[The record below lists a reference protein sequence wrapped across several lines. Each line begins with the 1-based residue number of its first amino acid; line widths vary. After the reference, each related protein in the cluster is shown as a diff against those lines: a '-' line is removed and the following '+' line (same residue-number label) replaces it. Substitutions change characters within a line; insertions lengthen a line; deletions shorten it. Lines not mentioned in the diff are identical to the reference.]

1 MATDEELEA
10 SLGTPRAPPSQHQVT
25 DDEWRR
31 LMHTLDRIDRRVG
44 RQSHLSITVIAIA
57 AAWAA
62 GDAAISHIG
71 KGWGALAVGFAVF
84 IVVGTIGMR
93 ELENDDIPAWLR
105 GRPKMGWWER
115 WRRRR
120 ELKEA
125 RISALSKMLDRG
137 G

>member
-10 SLGTPRAPPSQHQVT
+10 ALGVPRAVPRQHQLT
-25 DDEWRR
+25 DDDWRG

-44 RQSHLSITVIAIA
+44 RLCSLVVLATAGG

-62 GDAAISHIG
+62 SELALSHFG
-71 KGWGALAVGFAVF
+71 KGWGAAIAAVAAFL
-84 IVVGTIGMR
+84 VVGMIGQR
-93 ELENDDIPAWLR
+93 ELDEDDVPAWLR